1 MPQIKSQQHIANNE
15 EPQSLLM
22 NSPKE
27 QNVDDSN
34 FLSINDFI
42 NAEDYNE
49 INLQE
54 SR

>member
-1 MPQIKSQQHIANNE
+1 
-15 EPQSLLM
+15 M
-22 NSPKE
+22 NSPIDKYAE
-27 QNVDDSN
+27 SDNSN

-49 INLQE
+49 INLEE